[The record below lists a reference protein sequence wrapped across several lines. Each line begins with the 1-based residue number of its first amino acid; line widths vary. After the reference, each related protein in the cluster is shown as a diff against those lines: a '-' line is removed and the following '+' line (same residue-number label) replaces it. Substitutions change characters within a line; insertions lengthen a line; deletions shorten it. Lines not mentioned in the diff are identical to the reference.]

1 MYHNSAFVNPPHTLR
16 CVIHQ
21 YIVLANNNNNSTRI
35 ACQCNNGNDGVRSTA
50 TRISWKRAFQ
60 LVYFGM
66 HASELMRR
74 MIHFIIY
81 ILQQTRISS
90 IVYMLCCFCYPFIW
104 ISFCTRITIR
114 YDSVFDVL
122 RNKKWLIPIDSLV
135 LSVSVLDYWQFII
148 LYLFN

>member
-21 YIVLANNNNNSTRI
+21 YIVLANNNNNSTLI

-50 TRISWKRAFQ
+50 TRIGWKRAFQ
-60 LVYFGM
+60 LVYIGM

-90 IVYMLCCFCYPFIW
+90 IVYVVLLSLPIYMDIILHKDNHSIRQCIW
-104 ISFCTRITIR
+104 CSTQQEM
-114 YDSVFDVL
+114 
-122 RNKKWLIPIDSLV
+122 IDSNRFLGV
-135 LSVSVLDYWQFII
+135 VSIGIGLLAIYNTVFV
-148 LYLFN
+148 